1 MRRNKGIN
9 VAATG
14 ITQLLILKPPVAQKK
29 RNESN
34 ETKTRR
40 LGREESWMA
49 PRSCKEDSSAPG
61 RPLGVS
67 KDEKD
72 DDIDVDA
79 TMPIDKEV
87 NGMKNGHRGRI
98 KD

>member
-1 MRRNKGIN
+1 MTPDSHVYVGRNKGVN

-40 LGREESWMA
+40 LGREESERRRGA
-49 PRSCKEDSSAPG
+49 VKRTRRRQEGRSE
-61 RPLGVS
+61 
-67 KDEKD
+67 
-72 DDIDVDA
+72 
-79 TMPIDKEV
+79 
-87 NGMKNGHRGRI
+87 
-98 KD
+98 